1 MPSPNHP
8 NHPSQ
13 PQSTMGTQPM
23 QGSLRTSTA
32 LFAQQVKKAAS
43 TTTDAD
49 RDKTR
54 DALFRT
60 LDKDGNGTI
69 SFEEFDKVYD
79 GIAQAV
85 LEEHLALDQS
95 KRRSKILCCVSLFLV
110 GLVVFLML
118 GNAGLVYWLFKET
131 RETKTA
137 GATNGA
143 STMLVSKDNAK
154 VATGVAYTDMDLPSL
169 VAAEDGEG
177 LAHAA
182 MITYLDAQNR
192 TRTSAIDSY
201 RFLSAS
207 DAAPAAREA
216 AFYLRDGGIAHV
228 FDDDVA
234 VLPPPTAKASDATSI
249 AEVAQICAQ
258 AACAADWDECVG
270 YVSAV
275 TDVDFWL
282 HSVRCNGVPIFYY
295 PELDVGGV
303 VRENRRS
310 LRCRNRMNWF
320 HCFNRHKAAKCKAN

>member
-1 MPSPNHP
+1 
-8 NHPSQ
+8 
-13 PQSTMGTQPM
+13 MGTQPM

-43 TTTDAD
+43 TTTEVD

-54 DALFRT
+54 DALFRA

-137 GATNGA
+137 GVTNGA

-154 VATGVAYTDMDLPSL
+154 VSTGVAYTDMDLASL
-169 VAAEDGEG
+169 VAAEDGEA
-177 LAHAA
+177 LAHAT
-182 MITYLDAQNR
+182 MITYLDAKNR

-201 RFLSAS
+201 RFLSAPE
-207 DAAPAAREA
+207 AAPAEREA

-228 FDDDVA
+228 FDHDVA
-234 VLPPPTAKASDATSI
+234 VLPPPTAKAIDTGND
-249 AEVAQICAQ
+249 AEVEQICAQ
-258 AACAADWDECVG
+258 AACLASSDECIG
-270 YVSAV
+270 YVSEV
-275 TDVDFWL
+275 TEVEVWL
-282 HSVRCNGVPIFYY
+282 HSVRCNGVAIFHY
-295 PELDVGGV
+295 PELDVGRA

-310 LRCRNRMNWF
+310 MRCRERMNWRE
-320 HCFNRHKAAKCKAN
+320 CFKRHKAAKCKAN